1 MLLQVLWG
9 AMTGFG
15 RQRAVLRAALLSAV
29 LVPVLALAVLP
40 LLVGPAPAG
49 AQDGT
54 QPPATA
60 PADPAATT
68 VVPPDPG
75 TTAVPAPA
83 VTQPGT
89 ATSAGPAG
97 AVAPGQVAGADL
109 AAPDLLVTV
118 APGADPAPTI
128 DALVAALG
136 GAPGVAWVAGDAGVQ
151 PPQVLVGLKP
161 GDQSDGIDEVRRV
174 VAAQPNG
181 AQLAVVGRALSDD
194 AVASRA
200 RLAAIAATLLAMVL
214 VGGLMAWLRGWN
226 EAAVAAT
233 GIGVTA
239 LLGGALAAGLAGP
252 FDGSVA
258 TTPLPGVL
266 AALLMATY
274 LLLRL
279 IGWFTAPEGDD
290 HPAMVQA
297 AWRAVGTET
306 GLSLAGLAVVA
317 ALVEMVSPARAVVS
331 MMLVGAL
338 LAAVVLGPVVPPIL
352 ALLHHPGG
360 SPHTSDGSDNT
371 AEGDGT
377 AEGADEPAEGA
388 AEPADGADAGA
399 AEAAGPEPLWLTPV
413 GSALPGPDGR
423 QLPVAVLVAAGVV
436 LALLAVFS
444 FRSTSPDALFDERA
458 TGTELDPAVLTTSG
472 DPTAAIVARFDPGID
487 QLAKSAWLERISLV
501 PGVARVE
508 TATGRYV
515 AGTRAEV
522 PTVPLAAAG
531 IDRGDETPEL
541 ALIVPTV
548 SSRSP
553 AAQQLVGDV
562 RQMSGTVAVHLSG
575 APVDARTAAG
585 RDASSAWVLIIFLSL
600 ASAGATFALV
610 RDLRLAAASGGLRL
624 LGSAA
629 TAGFYQLL
637 TSNPTGAEIQ
647 VAVLIGALAASLFEL
662 GVLRRLG
669 QRRPHTGATD
679 ELLDDALRTE
689 GWPALAALAVTS
701 VAGLGLL
708 AADLTVV
715 RRMAVVLVITAIV
728 EALAG
733 MWLLRPPV
741 VGDRALHFLA
751 VHPVE
756 AALKAV
762 LAPATADDQRWTR
775 VVSDLLAAEQALQI
789 DPAGGDLDRV
799 FVAGTPL
806 HRKATDHH
814 AHLAE
819 AGLRVLGRD
828 PQLRMVR
835 VVGTSPTVTLTVTV
849 DHPPRQLVDA
859 AGAVLGVRKPERRS
873 VMLWLQPEPDGSHRI
888 ADSVELGVEPLGTVE
903 EAPAPSPAGAPS
915 LVIDP
920 ATR

>member
-1 MLLQVLWG
+1 MLLQVLG
-9 AMTGFG
+9 RAMTGSG
-15 RQRAVLRAALLSAV
+15 KRRAALAALLMAILAS
-29 LVPVLALAVLP
+29 LFALAVP
-40 LLVGPAPAG
+40 PAG

-60 PADPAATT
+60 PADTSATT
-68 VVPPDPG
+68 VAPAADPATTVP
-75 TTAVPAPA
+75 PAPA

-97 AVAPGQVAGADL
+97 AVAPGEVAGADL

-118 APGADPAPTI
+118 GAGADPAPTI
-128 DALVAALG
+128 DALVAALTG
-136 GAPGVAWVAGDAGVQ
+136 SPGVAWVAGDATVQ
-151 PPQVLVGLKP
+151 PPQVLVGLRP
-161 GDQSDGIDEVRRV
+161 GEAGDGIAEVRRA
-174 VAAQPNG
+174 VAANPSA
-181 AQLAVVGRALSDD
+181 AQLAVAGRALADD
-194 AVASRA
+194 AVAGRV
-200 RLAAIAATLLAMVL
+200 RVAAIVAALLAMAL
-214 VGGLMAWLRGWN
+214 VGGLVAWLVGRW
-226 EAAVAAT
+226 EAAVAAG

-239 LLGGALAAGLAGP
+239 LLGGALAAGVAGP

-279 IGWFTAPEGDD
+279 IGWFAAAEDD
-290 HPAMVQA
+290 EHPALVQA
-297 AWRAVGTET
+297 AWRDVGTEV
-306 GLSLAGLAVVA
+306 GVGLAGLAAVA
-317 ALVEMVSPARAVVS
+317 ALIELVSPARAVVS
-331 MMLVGAL
+331 LVLVGAVV
-338 LAAVVLGPVVPPIL
+338 AAVVIVPVGPPLL
-352 ALLHHPGG
+352 ALLRQPGG
-360 SPHTSDGSDNT
+360 PRET
-371 AEGDGT
+371 ATPAE
-377 AEGADEPAEGA
+377 EGADH
-388 AEPADGADAGA
+388 ADDAGPPTETDGRA
-399 AEAAGPEPLWLTPV
+399 RPRPLWDTPV
-413 GSALPGPDGR
+413 GVALPGPDGR
-423 QLPVAVLVAAGVV
+423 QLPVAVLVAAGIV

-472 DPTAAIVARFDPGID
+472 DPTGAIVARFDPGID

-522 PTVPLAAAG
+522 PTVPLATAG
-531 IDRGDETPEL
+531 IDRGDEAPEL

-553 AAQQLVGDV
+553 AAQQLVGSV

-575 APVDARTAAG
+575 APVDARIAAG
-585 RDASSAWVLIIFLSL
+585 RDASSAWVLILFLTV
-600 ASAGATFALV
+600 ASAATTFALV

-637 TSNPTGAEIQ
+637 TSHPTGAEIQ
-647 VAVLIGALAASLFEL
+647 LAVLMGALAASLFEL
-662 GVLRRLG
+662 GILRRLG
-669 QRRPHTGATD
+669 QGPHTEATD
-679 ELLDDALRTE
+679 ELLDDALHTE

-708 AADLTVV
+708 VADLTVV
-715 RRMAVVLVITAIV
+715 RRLAVVLMITAIV

-741 VGDRALHFLA
+741 VGDRALRFLA
-751 VHPVE
+751 VHPVQ
-756 AALKAV
+756 AALRAV
-762 LAPATADDQRWTR
+762 LAPAGPDDQRWTR
-775 VVSDLLAAEQALQI
+775 VVTDLLAAEQALQT

-799 FVAGTPL
+799 FVPGTPL

-814 AHLAE
+814 VHLAE

-835 VVGTSPTVTLTVTV
+835 VVGTKPTVTMTVTV

-888 ADSVELGVEPLGTVE
+888 ADSVELGVEPLGAVE
-903 EAPAPSPAGAPS
+903 AAPAPPSAPAPAAGPG

-920 ATR
+920 AVH

>member
-1 MLLQVLWG
+1 MLLQVLWR
-9 AMTGFG
+9 AMTGSG
-15 RQRAVLRAALLSAV
+15 RRRAVRAALLTAV
-29 LVPVLALAVLP
+29 LVSVVVFAVL
-40 LLVGPAPAG
+40 PAG

-68 VVPPDPG
+68 VVPPADPG
-75 TTAVPAPA
+75 TTVAPAPA

-97 AVAPGQVAGADL
+97 AVEPGEVAGSDL

-118 APGADPAPTI
+118 GSGADPAPAI
-128 DALVAALG
+128 DALVAALT
-136 GAPGVAWVAGDAGVQ
+136 GADGVAWVAGDATVQ
-151 PPQVLVGLKP
+151 PPQVLVGLRP
-161 GDQSDGIDEVRRV
+161 GDAGDGIDEVRRA
-174 VAAQPNG
+174 VAANPAA
-181 AQLAVVGRALSDD
+181 AQLTVAGRALADDTVVGR
-194 AVASRA
+194 V
-200 RLAAIAATLLAMVL
+200 RLATIVATLLAMAL
-214 VGGLMAWLRGWN
+214 VGGLITWLVGRR
-226 EAAVAAT
+226 EAVVAAG

-239 LLGGALAAGLAGP
+239 LLGGALASGVAGP

-279 IGWFTAPEGDD
+279 IGWFTAAEDD
-290 HPAMVQA
+290 EHPAMVKA
-297 AWRAVGTET
+297 AWRAVGTEV
-306 GLSLAGLAVVA
+306 GVGLAGLAAVA
-317 ALVEMVSPARAVVS
+317 ALIELVSPARAVVS
-331 MMLVGAL
+331 LVLAGAVV
-338 LAAVVLGPVVPPIL
+338 AAVVILPVGPPLL
-352 ALLHHPGG
+352 ALLRP
-360 SPHTSDGSDNT
+360 PDGSERGPAATDAADDPT
-371 AEGDGT
+371 DDAAGEPAGDPAGDAAAE
-377 AEGADEPAEGA
+377 AGADEQ
-388 AEPADGADAGA
+388 DRRS
-399 AEAAGPEPLWLTPV
+399 PLWDTPL
-413 GSALPGPDGR
+413 GPALPGPDGR
-423 QLPVAVLVAAGVV
+423 QLPVAVLAAAGIV
-436 LALLAVFS
+436 LAILAVFS

-458 TGTELDPAVLTTSG
+458 TGTEVDPAVLTTSG

-508 TATGRYV
+508 TVTGRYV
-515 AGTRAEV
+515 SGTRADV
-522 PTVPLAAAG
+522 PGVPLAAAG

-553 AAQQLVGDV
+553 AAQQLVGSV

-585 RDASSAWVLIIFLSL
+585 RDASSAWVLIIFLAL
-600 ASAGATFALV
+600 ASAVTTFALV

-629 TAGFYQLL
+629 TAGFYQIL
-637 TSNPTGAEIQ
+637 TSHPTGAEIQ
-647 VAVLIGALAASLFEL
+647 LAVLMGALAASLFEL
-662 GVLRRLG
+662 GILRRLVQG
-669 QRRPHTGATD
+669 PHTKAPD
-679 ELLDDALRTE
+679 DLLDEALHTE

-708 AADLTVV
+708 VADLTVV
-715 RRMAVVLVITAIV
+715 RRLGVVLVITAIV
-728 EALAG
+728 ESLAG
-733 MWLLRPPV
+733 LWLLRPPV
-741 VGDRALHFLA
+741 VGDRALRFLA

-756 AALKAV
+756 AALRAV
-762 LAPATADDQRWTR
+762 LAPAAPDDQRWTR
-775 VVSDLLAAEQALQI
+775 VVSDLLAAEQALQT
-789 DPAGGDLDRV
+789 DPAGGDLDQV
-799 FVAGTPL
+799 FVPGTPL

-814 AHLAE
+814 VHLAE

-835 VVGTSPTVTLTVTV
+835 VVGTRPTVTMTVTV

-888 ADSVELGVEPLGTVE
+888 ADSVELGVEPLGAVE
-903 EAPAPSPAGAPS
+903 GASTPAPSSAPAPGPG

-920 ATR
+920 AVR

>member
-1 MLLQVLWG
+1 MLLQVLG
-9 AMTGFG
+9 RAMTGSGKG
-15 RQRAVLRAALLSAV
+15 RAARAALLTVV
-29 LVPVLALAVLP
+29 LASLLALAVL
-40 LLVGPAPAG
+40 PAG

-54 QPPATA
+54 QPPPSA
-60 PADPAATT
+60 PADTSATT
-68 VVPPDPG
+68 VVPPADPG
-75 TTAVPAPA
+75 TTVAPEPA

-97 AVAPGQVAGADL
+97 AVAPGEVAGPDL

-118 APGADPAPTI
+118 GPGADPAPAI
-128 DALVAALG
+128 DALVAALSG
-136 GAPGVAWVAGDAGVQ
+136 SPRVAWVAGDASVQ
-151 PPQVLVGLKP
+151 PPQVLVGLRP
-161 GDQSDGIDEVRRV
+161 GEAGDGIDDVRRA
-174 VAAQPNG
+174 VAASPEA
-181 AQLAVVGRALSDD
+181 AQLTVAGRALADD
-194 AVASRA
+194 AVAGRV
-200 RLAAIAATLLAMVL
+200 RMAAIVAALLAMAL
-214 VGGLMAWLRGWN
+214 VGGLVAWLVGHR
-226 EAAVAAT
+226 EAAVAAG

-239 LLGGALAAGLAGP
+239 LLGGALAAGVAGP

-279 IGWFTAPEGDD
+279 IGWFTAAEDD
-290 HPAMVQA
+290 EPPALVQA
-297 AWRAVGTET
+297 AWRAVGTEV
-306 GLSLAGLAVVA
+306 GVGLAGLAAVA
-317 ALVEMVSPARAVVS
+317 ALIELVSPARAVVS
-331 MMLVGAL
+331 LVLVGAL
-338 LAAVVLGPVVPPIL
+338 VAAVVILPVAPPLL
-352 ALLHHPGG
+352 ALLRQPGA
-360 SPHTSDGSDNT
+360 SRAHT
-371 AEGDGT
+371 AP
-377 AEGADEPAEGA
+377 ADEG
-388 AEPADGADAGA
+388 ADGADPASQADGRAGRQ
-399 AEAAGPEPLWLTPV
+399 PRPLWDTPF
-413 GSALPGPDGR
+413 GTALPGPDGR
-423 QLPVAVLVAAGVV
+423 QLPVAVLVAAGIV
-436 LALLAVFS
+436 LAILSVFS
-444 FRSTSPDALFDERA
+444 FRSTSPGALFDERA
-458 TGTELDPAVLTTSG
+458 TGTEIDPAVLTTSG
-472 DPTAAIVARFDPGID
+472 DPTGAIVARFDPGID

-515 AGTRAEV
+515 AGVRVEV

-553 AAQQLVGDV
+553 AAQQLVGSV
-562 RQMSGTVAVHLSG
+562 RQMSGTVAVHLDG
-575 APVDARTAAG
+575 APVDARSAAG
-585 RDASSAWVLIIFLSL
+585 RDASSAWVLILFLTL
-600 ASAGATFALV
+600 ASAATTFALV

-647 VAVLIGALAASLFEL
+647 LAVLMGALAASLFEL
-662 GVLRRLG
+662 GILRRLG
-669 QRRPHTGATD
+669 QGPHTEATD
-679 ELLDDALRTE
+679 ELLDEALRTE

-708 AADLTVV
+708 VADLTVV
-715 RRMAVVLVITAIV
+715 RRLAVVLVITAIV

-733 MWLLRPPV
+733 LWLLRPPV
-741 VGDRALHFLA
+741 VGDRALRFLA
-751 VHPVE
+751 VHPVQ
-756 AALKAV
+756 AALRAV
-762 LAPATADDQRWTR
+762 LAPAGADDQRWTR
-775 VVSDLLAAEQALQI
+775 VVTDLLAAEQALQT

-799 FVAGTPL
+799 FVPGTPL

-814 AHLAE
+814 VHLAE

-828 PQLRMVR
+828 PQLRTVR
-835 VVGTSPTVTLTVTV
+835 VVGTKPTVTMTVTV

-888 ADSVELGVEPLGTVE
+888 ADSVELGVEPLGAVE
-903 EAPAPSPAGAPS
+903 AAPASPPAPAS
-915 LVIDP
+915 VVGPGLVIDP
-920 ATR
+920 AVR

>member
-1 MLLQVLWG
+1 MLLQVLWR

-15 RQRAVLRAALLSAV
+15 QRRAALRAMLASAV

-40 LLVGPAPAG
+40 LLATPPPAA
-49 AQDGT
+49 AQDT
-54 QPPATA
+54 STVPPASA
-60 PADPAATT
+60 PADPTATT

-75 TTAVPAPA
+75 TTVAPVPA

-97 AVAPGQVAGADL
+97 AVEPGNVAGADL

-118 APGADPAPTI
+118 GPGADPASTV
-128 DALVAALG
+128 DALTAALA
-136 GAPGVAWVAGDAGVQ
+136 GAPGVAWAAGDAGVQ
-151 PPQVLVGLKP
+151 PAQVLVGLEPGNP
-161 GDQSDGIDEVRRV
+161 GDAIDEVRRI
-174 VAAQPNG
+174 VAAQPAA
-181 AQLAVVGRALSDD
+181 AQLTVAGRALSDD
-194 AVASRA
+194 AVAGRA
-200 RLAAIAATLLAMVL
+200 RLGAIVATLLAMVL
-214 VGGLMAWLRGWN
+214 VGGLMAWLRGRN
-226 EAAVAAT
+226 EAAVAVA
-233 GIGVTA
+233 GIGVTT
-239 LLGGALAAGLAGP
+239 LLGGALAAAMAGP

-258 TTPLPGVL
+258 TTALPGVL

-279 IGWFTAPEGDD
+279 IGWFTAPQGDD
-290 HPAMVQA
+290 HPSMVQA
-297 AWRAVGTET
+297 AWRAVGTEA

-317 ALVEMVSPARAVVS
+317 VLIELVSPARAVVS
-331 MMLVGAL
+331 LVLVGA
-338 LAAVVLGPVVPPIL
+338 VVATVVILPVAPPLL

-360 SPHTSDGSDNT
+360 
-371 AEGDGT
+371 A
-377 AEGADEPAEGA
+377 AADETA
-388 AEPADGADAGA
+388 ADDDETAADDDETAADAADDADGADR
-399 AEAAGPEPLWLTPV
+399 AEASPVARPEPEPLWLTPA
-413 GSALPGPDGR
+413 GPALPGPDGR
-423 QLPVAVLVAAGVV
+423 QLPVAVLVAAGIV

-458 TGTELDPAVLTTSG
+458 TATELDPAVLTTSG

-515 AGTRAEV
+515 AGTRADV

-553 AAQQLVGDV
+553 AAQELVGDV

-575 APVDARTAAG
+575 APVDARTASG
-585 RDASSAWVLIIFLSL
+585 RDASSAWVLIIFLSV
-600 ASAGATFALV
+600 AAAATTFALV

-647 VAVLIGALAASLFEL
+647 VAVLVGALATSLFEL
-662 GVLRRLG
+662 GVLRRLRQG
-669 QRRPHTGATD
+669 PHTEATD
-679 ELLDDALRTE
+679 DLLDDALRTE
-689 GWPALAALAVTS
+689 GWPALAALLVTS

-708 AADLTVV
+708 VADLTVV
-715 RRMAVVLVITAIV
+715 RRLAVVLVITAIV
-728 EALAG
+728 ESMAG

-741 VGDRALHFLA
+741 VGDRALRFLA

-756 AALKAV
+756 AALKTV
-762 LAPATADDQRWTR
+762 LAPATPDDQRWTR
-775 VVSDLLAAEQALQI
+775 VVTDLLAAEQALQT

-799 FVAGTPL
+799 FVPGTPL

-859 AGAVLGVRKPERRS
+859 AGSVLGVRKPERRS
-873 VMLWLQPEPDGSHRI
+873 VMLWLQPEPGGSHRI
-888 ADSVELGVEPLGTVE
+888 ADSVELGVEPLGAVD
-903 EAPAPSPAGAPS
+903 EAPAASPAAAPGL
-915 LVIDP
+915 LVDP

>member
-1 MLLQVLWG
+1 MLLQVLG
-9 AMTGFG
+9 KAMTGSG
-15 RQRAVLRAALLSAV
+15 KRRAARVALLTAVLAPL
-29 LVPVLALAVLP
+29 LALAVL
-40 LLVGPAPAG
+40 PAG

-54 QPPATA
+54 QPPASA
-60 PADPAATT
+60 PADTSATT
-68 VVPPDPG
+68 VAPPADPG
-75 TTAVPAPA
+75 TTVAPAPA

-97 AVAPGQVAGADL
+97 AVAPGEVAGPDL

-118 APGADPAPTI
+118 GPGADPGPAI
-128 DALVAALG
+128 DALVAALT
-136 GAPGVAWVAGDAGVQ
+136 ASPRVAWVAGDATVQ
-151 PPQVLVGLKP
+151 PPQVLVGLRP
-161 GDQSDGIDEVRRV
+161 GEAGDGIDDVRRA
-174 VAAQPNG
+174 VAANPLA
-181 AQLAVVGRALSDD
+181 AQLTVAGRALADD
-194 AVASRA
+194 AVAGRV
-200 RLAAIAATLLAMVL
+200 RLAAVVAALLAMALFGGLIAWL
-214 VGGLMAWLRGWN
+214 VGRR
-226 EAAVAAT
+226 EAAVAAG

-239 LLGGALAAGLAGP
+239 LLGGALAAGVAGP

-279 IGWFTAPEGDD
+279 IGWFAAAEDD
-290 HPAMVQA
+290 EHPALVQA
-297 AWRAVGTET
+297 AWRAVGTEV
-306 GLSLAGLAVVA
+306 GVGLAGLAAVA
-317 ALVEMVSPARAVVS
+317 ALIELVSPARAVVS
-331 MMLVGAL
+331 LVLVGAVV
-338 LAAVVLGPVVPPIL
+338 AAVVILPVAPPLL
-352 ALLHHPGG
+352 ALLRHPAGLQ
-360 SPHTSDGSDNT
+360 
-371 AEGDGT
+371 
-377 AEGADEPAEGA
+377 EGA
-388 AEPADGADAGA
+388 APAEEGSDVAPPVTDADGRAR
-399 AEAAGPEPLWLTPV
+399 PRPLWDTPLGV
-413 GSALPGPDGR
+413 ALPGPDGR
-423 QLPVAVLVAAGVV
+423 QLPVAVLAAAGIV
-436 LALLAVFS
+436 LAILAVFS

-472 DPTAAIVARFDPGID
+472 DPTGAIVARFDPGID
-487 QLAKSAWLERISLV
+487 QLAKTAWLERISLV

-531 IDRGDETPEL
+531 MDRGDETPEL

-553 AAQQLVGDV
+553 AAQQLVGSV

-575 APVDARTAAG
+575 APVDARIAAG
-585 RDASSAWVLIIFLSL
+585 RDASSAWVLILFLTL
-600 ASAGATFALV
+600 ASAATTFALV

-629 TAGFYQLL
+629 TAGFYQIL
-637 TSNPTGAEIQ
+637 TSHPTGAEIQ
-647 VAVLIGALAASLFEL
+647 LAVLLGALAASLFEL
-662 GVLRRLG
+662 GILRRLG
-669 QRRPHTGATD
+669 QGPHTEATD
-679 ELLDDALRTE
+679 ELLDEALRTE

-708 AADLTVV
+708 VADLTVV
-715 RRMAVVLVITAIV
+715 RRLAVVLVITAIV

-741 VGDRALHFLA
+741 VGDRALRFLA
-751 VHPVE
+751 VHPVQ
-756 AALKAV
+756 AALRAV
-762 LAPATADDQRWTR
+762 LAPAGADDQRWTR
-775 VVSDLLAAEQALQI
+775 VVTDLLAAEQALQT
-789 DPAGGDLDRV
+789 DPAGGELDRV
-799 FVAGTPL
+799 FVPGTPL

-814 AHLAE
+814 VHLAE

-835 VVGTSPTVTLTVTV
+835 VVGTKPTVTMTVTV

-888 ADSVELGVEPLGTVE
+888 ADSVELGVEPLGAVE
-903 EAPAPSPAGAPS
+903 TAPAPPPAPASAAGPG

-920 ATR
+920 AVR